1 MITEEIRSLEMI
13 ANLGGMELLAL
24 RLPELVGSPL
34 SINSL
39 REDLQ
44 ISHNTI
50 SNWVSILERLYAIV
64 RLKPLGAQKHYH
76 FDWSLVPDM
85 PRRFENLV
93 AMHLLKWVHY
103 KQDSE
108 GLEWEL
114 RYLKAR
120 FPEAEAW
127 QIWATG
133 SKDYRSPEGIRV
145 SAVMHSI
152 RKRP

>member
-1 MITEEIRSLEMI
+1 MLSFSE
-13 ANLGGMELLAL
+13 AL

-44 ISHNTI
+44 ISHNTV

-64 RLKPLGAQKHYH
+64 RLKPFGAQKHYH